1 LPSDRRSLTAE
12 SGWSYANH
20 SSIKVIARL
29 GRGREGGAVGR
40 RQSAACDIYIEL
52 ENNMP
57 ASDPV
62 FPIAAKGESLDDA
75 STQFLFLRPL
85 RADACNPAGGC
96 LPAGGCFG
104 ISPMSA
110 RTRNQDEEHGRP
122 RQIIYI
128 YIYIY
133 IYTALHYVLYVCV
146 VCSCGAVILTCKAGG
161 GC

>member
-1 LPSDRRSLTAE
+1 MLSNRRNLTAE

-85 RADACNPAGGC
+85 RADACNPGG
-96 LPAGGCFG
+96 LPACRRMFRNLAHV
-104 ISPMSA
+104 STHPQ
-110 RTRNQDEEHGRP
+110 RNQDEEHGPIDPGGRSF
-122 RQIIYI
+122 I
-128 YIYIY
+128 
-133 IYTALHYVLYVCV
+133 YVLCARAALLY
-146 VCSCGAVILTCKAGG
+146 
-161 GC
+161 